1 MDFACGVG
9 ASTPDQST
17 WLTSSLFFLVLLAWG
32 SIGLVSQKLIPY
44 AKSIV
49 GIDISQRMV
58 DEYNRRVVNQG
69 ISMEEMHALRANILG
84 SGSDQL
90 ESMLGSFDVII
101 VSIFLLA
108 SILSFIGLTVYCL
121 LPPFQRY
128 QTDDTSTQQISKTRW
143 YSPRPR
149 PPQGRRSYD

>member
-1 MDFACGVG
+1 
-9 ASTPDQST
+9 
-17 WLTSSLFFLVLLAWG
+17 
-32 SIGLVSQKLIPY
+32 
-44 AKSIV
+44 
-49 GIDISQRMV
+49 MV

-121 LPPFQRY
+121 LPPFQ
-128 QTDDTSTQQISKTRW
+128 
-143 YSPRPR
+143 
-149 PPQGRRSYD
+149 